1 MAYLIWVDV
10 VWSQQFR
17 YRQYSFLH
25 PLRFHRPIL
34 LKRGKCIWNC
44 SGTDACCGE
53 PEPLYSTQFWLPL
66 TCLLVRSFVSCFL
79 DDPKMGRDRGWAMG
93 KMEHGKRKERK
104 TLDCYI
110 SIYWLTANVD
120 AAAVGSLFCW
130 PFGTMRGHW
139 WYRNRRRGWSEAES
153 VLRKRE
159 FLQVTPTTRSD
170 KKIHSYVTLWA
181 HISYWCTLQWIVY
194 LPNAVNIVDYIYVL
208 TFCCYL
214 RYMSK
219 TPDVLRSSPNYKF
232 KWSPI
237 RVAFILTIKL
247 FRYW

>member
-93 KMEHGKRKERK
+93 KMEHGSER
-104 TLDCYI
+104 
-110 SIYWLTANVD
+110 SE
-120 AAAVGSLFCW
+120 
-130 PFGTMRGHW
+130 
-139 WYRNRRRGWSEAES
+139 RR
-153 VLRKRE
+153 
-159 FLQVTPTTRSD
+159 
-170 KKIHSYVTLWA
+170 
-181 HISYWCTLQWIVY
+181 WIVTFPFIDWQPTSM
-194 LPNAVNIVDYIYVL
+194 LLLLARCSADLSEQWEDTGGTEIGEGDEAKPNL
-208 TFCCYL
+208 CCAKENSYKL
-214 RYMSK
+214 RRQPGVTK
-219 TPDVLRSSPNYKF
+219 
-232 KWSPI
+232 
-237 RVAFILTIKL
+237 
-247 FRYW
+247 RYTLM